1 MFYTI
6 RIAFAAALVLGALTP
21 VRAEDPET
29 SPTWRVPPSVQPHG
43 GAHARTVPFSQADK
57 HRLDLQK

>member
-1 MFYTI
+1 MFHTI

-29 SPTWRVPPSVQPHG
+29 SPARVPPNVQAHG